1 MASQEWI
8 IPATLLIALVF
19 GATLADVRAGLIA
32 IVFSIILSP
41 EVMVYG
47 KPIRLEDVILGVVI
61 ISTLAILSIKASGFR
76 STPLNAPIAI
86 LLVWN
91 SFCYVNAVV
100 YGNLYPFGDFP
111 VDPTRSFFNLLKK
124 AEYFCIFF
132 VVVNAIGDLRDVKI
146 FTLLSFVTCLAAV
159 SFSIYEFTHFT
170 PTPSE
175 EFFRA
180 GAPFDRL
187 EPNTFGQ
194 YLIFLIAMA
203 LSLLLSKLQF
213 GIKILLGA
221 FLAFVGSS
229 LMFTHSRGSYMALLG
244 MLAVMG
250 ILRNPKI
257 LIVAAMI
264 VALALLKVLPASVNA
279 RINNGLHEIQEVAQ
293 GTARPETNS
302 FFIRVKNFREGFQAA
317 LESPLFGKG
326 FTFDL
331 ARIEAQIPKEA
342 VETGFVGLAMFV
354 YVLWVLVKMTWFV
367 YKHHPDEF
375 VRTLSGGF
383 LCGFAAYMIS
393 GLTAVPLSTI
403 RTAEPFW
410 FFAGMIAYAYTT
422 LKEKDTISY
431 MELPA

>member
-32 IVFSIILSP
+32 IVFSVILSP

-47 KPIRLEDVILGVVI
+47 KPIRLEDAILGVVI
-61 ISTLAILSIKASGFR
+61 ISTLAIFSTKASGFR

-86 LLVWN
+86 LLAWN

-111 VDPTRSFFNLLKK
+111 VDPTKSFFNFLKK

-146 FTLLSFVTCLAAV
+146 FTLLSFVTCLTAV

-180 GAPFDRL
+180 GAPYDL

-194 YLIFLIAMA
+194 YLIFLLAVA
-203 LSLLLSKLQF
+203 LSLVLSKLSL
-213 GIKILLGA
+213 GTKVLLGV
-221 FLAFVGSS
+221 FLVFTGVP
-229 LMFTHSRGSYMALLG
+229 LMLTHSRGSYMALLG
-244 MLAVMG
+244 MLTVMG

-257 LIVAAMI
+257 LIVAAL
-264 VALALLKVLPASVNA
+264 VVVLAFLKVLPASVNA
-279 RINNGLHEIQEVAQ
+279 RINSGVREIQEITQ
-293 GTARPETNS
+293 GAARPETNS

-342 VETGFVGLAMFV
+342 VETGLVGLAMFV
-354 YVLWVLVKMTWFV
+354 YVLWVLAKMTWFV

-422 LKEKDTISY
+422 LKEEETIRY